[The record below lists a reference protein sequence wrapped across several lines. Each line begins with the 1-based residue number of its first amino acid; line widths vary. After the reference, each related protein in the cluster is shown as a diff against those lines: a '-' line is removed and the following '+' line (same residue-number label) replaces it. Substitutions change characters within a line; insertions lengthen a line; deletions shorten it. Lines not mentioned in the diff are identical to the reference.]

1 MATRPMGEERRLE
14 QVELTAFAEGM
25 AKAELENAERA
36 MLVVFE
42 SLQRAKGHIERG
54 QAHAMRSG
62 YPYRRAR

>member
-25 AKAELENAERA
+25 ARTEIQNAKLALATAFEALERA
-36 MLVVFE
+36 EAHV
-42 SLQRAKGHIERG
+42 QRG
-54 QAHAMRSG
+54 QAHAMRQG